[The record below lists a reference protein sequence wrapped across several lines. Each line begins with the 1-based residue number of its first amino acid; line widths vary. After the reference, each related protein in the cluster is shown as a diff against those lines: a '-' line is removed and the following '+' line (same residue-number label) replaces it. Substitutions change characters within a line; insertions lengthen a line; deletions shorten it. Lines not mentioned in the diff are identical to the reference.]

1 MLWIII
7 QSRHILRDQFLKAH
21 DTAWGTAL
29 DSGKGPFPYRVLP
42 TQHRPAFDKV
52 SQPSAEAVISAWD
65 QTLMESCQVEEKEN

>member
-42 TQHRPAFDKV
+42 TQHRPEFDKV